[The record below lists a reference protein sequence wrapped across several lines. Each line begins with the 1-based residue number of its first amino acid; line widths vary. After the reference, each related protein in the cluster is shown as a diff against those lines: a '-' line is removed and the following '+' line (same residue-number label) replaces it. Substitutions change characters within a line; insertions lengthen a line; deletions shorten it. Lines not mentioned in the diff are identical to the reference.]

1 MRELLPLSV
10 FALALSLPGQPAVA
24 QTTNATITQAL
35 GCTGFIPT
43 ADGGIGEL
51 ITTFD
56 TVVVVKSGGSTSL
69 SCHFDIP
76 AAIDPKITARVY
88 GFACYTWLGLTND
101 SRMQV
106 SSGGKGTL
114 SCRIR

>member
-1 MRELLPLSV
+1 MRELIPLSV
-10 FALALSLPGQPAVA
+10 FASALLLPIQPSTA
-24 QTTNATITQAL
+24 QSSGATISKDL

-51 ITTFD
+51 ITTFA
-56 TVVVVKSGGSTSL
+56 TVVVVKGNGSTSL

-76 AAIDPKITARVY
+76 AAIDPKITARVS
-88 GFACYTWLGLTND
+88 GFACYTWLGLTYD

-106 SSGGKGTL
+106 SSGGSGTL